1 MSHALAPK
9 TSKLAPLLGRSHQ
22 SLDRLYRGY
31 CVGPERDG
39 PVCGHNSMLKLAD
52 LPDWDW
58 HDISAHLKCTKCGAI
73 GYVDTRLNWSE
84 VINFNKGIGCEPR
97 GVTSHR
103 PDASKKGHHPGEW

>member
-1 MSHALAPK
+1 MPWRRKPASWLRYWDGPIN
-9 TSKLAPLLGRSHQ
+9 RST
-22 SLDRLYRGY
+22 GFTVVIVY
-31 CVGPERDG
+31 CVGPERGG

-84 VINFNKGIGCEPR
+84 VINFNKGIG
-97 GVTSHR
+97 
-103 PDASKKGHHPGEW
+103 